1 MNALLYG
8 SYRAFSSY
16 FLIHRA
22 SSRFM
27 ECDFKDLNIIEKL
40 AVDRLVV
47 NLASKG
53 SGNCITLLFIRRRSN
68 SICDL

>member
-1 MNALLYG
+1 
-8 SYRAFSSY
+8 
-16 FLIHRA
+16 
-22 SSRFM
+22 M

-53 SGNCITLLFIRRRSN
+53 SGNPLYNAFIY
-68 SICDL
+68 